1 MNAARAIR
9 RLEQAGFSH
18 DQAAGLAEIPQEEV
32 LEQLPTREF
41 VELVSERD
49 KNNVIRWV
57 VALFFAQLLGQTSL
71 ILIIGNMLWGA

>member
-1 MNAARAIR
+1 MRTIDRTCHER
-9 RLEQAGFSH
+9 RESH
-18 DQAAGLAEIPQEEV
+18 PSVVD
-32 LEQLPTREF
+32 QLPTREF

-49 KNNVIRWV
+49 KNAIIKWM

>member
-9 RLEQAGFSH
+9 RLEQAGFSP
-18 DQAAGLAEIPQEEV
+18 DQALAVTDVLQEEV
-32 LEQLPTREF
+32 VDPLPTREF

-49 KNNVIRWV
+49 KNTVIKWV

>member
-9 RLEQAGFSH
+9 RLEQAGFSA
-18 DQAAGLAEIPQEEV
+18 DQASAVADILQEEV
-32 LEQLPTREF
+32 VDQLPTREF

-49 KNNVIRWV
+49 KNTVIKWV

>member
-18 DQAAGLAEIPQEEV
+18 EQAAGVAEVIEEEV
-32 LEQLPTREF
+32 IDRLPTKEF

-49 KNNVIRWV
+49 KNGVIRWV

-71 ILIIGNMLWGA
+71 ILIIGNMLWGR